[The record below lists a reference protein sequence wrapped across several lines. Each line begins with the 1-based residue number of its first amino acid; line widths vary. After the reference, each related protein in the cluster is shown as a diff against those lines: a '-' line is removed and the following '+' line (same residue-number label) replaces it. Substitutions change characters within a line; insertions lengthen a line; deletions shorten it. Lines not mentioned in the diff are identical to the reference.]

1 MKNKKKL
8 FLIANSETSRQ
19 LFFTEKEYLSPY
31 PNEDS
36 KQYIWKK
43 GLIGTAGFYYEE
55 AKIISERCTPKGDMI
70 SMDSI
75 SKNIIKE

>member
-1 MKNKKKL
+1 MNKKKL
-8 FLIANSETSRQ
+8 FLIANSETSRN
-19 LFFTEKEYLSPY
+19 LFYTEKEYLTPY

-36 KQYIWKK
+36 KQYIWNK
-43 GLIGTAGFYYEE
+43 GLIRAAGFYYEQ
-55 AKIISERCTPKGDMI
+55 AKTISEGCTPKGDMI